1 MYRKTNIKMINPIA
15 GMKYKKFGSIVLLL
29 LFAVMAYSQTKT
41 TTDEQYFNPLTD
53 DITGRL
59 PALSVL
65 IDSSFFNSPDML
77 YEDLKADYYHYEEI
91 SAAREWL
98 DMLRWSVDLNFG
110 KWDYWDWQ
118 EIQFKTDPT
127 YSDKFW
133 NSQSWRG
140 NFAFG
145 FYIRMPLITLI
156 DRRNRIN
163 KQKKWIELSLTQKEI
178 NRRFLAD
185 RVINIY
191 NDLINFQ
198 NQIRVYNDYQAF
210 TLMQMQMAQNE
221 FLNGE
226 ITTAEYTRLKE
237 IQTRGAIEYIKAVA
251 DFNKN
256 YYALEVVTGM
266 KFHLITIIR

>member
-1 MYRKTNIKMINPIA
+1 MIKSTSGNIFNNLWL
-15 GMKYKKFGSIVLLL
+15 VLLL
-29 LFAVMAYSQTKT
+29 PIFSLNLSAQISNNGN
-41 TTDEQYFNPLTD
+41 EQVFNPLTD
-53 DITGRL
+53 DITERL

-65 IDSSFFNSPDML
+65 IDSAAFNSPDML
-77 YEDLKADYYHYEEI
+77 YEDLKADYYRYEQL

-118 EIQFKTDPT
+118 ELQISDPT
-127 YSDKFW
+127 NPNKFY

-140 NFAFG
+140 NYAVG
-145 FYIRMPLITLI
+145 FYIRMPLVTLI

-191 NDLINFQ
+191 NDLVNFQ
-198 NQIRVYNDYQAF
+198 NQIRIYNDYQGF
-210 TLMQMQMAQNE
+210 TLAQMQMAQNE

-237 IQTRGAIEYIKAVA
+237 IQTRGSIEFIKVIAE
-251 DFNKN
+251 FQKN
-256 YYALEVVTGM
+256 YYALEIITGM
-266 KFHLITIIR
+266 HFNLITIIR

>member
-1 MYRKTNIKMINPIA
+1 MTKRNIIKPLMGLKSRKL
-15 GMKYKKFGSIVLLL
+15 SILLL
-29 LFAVMAYSQTKT
+29 LSLFTFISFGQSSGNSNS
-41 TTDEQYFNPLTD
+41 QYFNPLTD
-53 DITGRL
+53 NITDRL

-65 IDSSFFNSPDML
+65 IDSAAYNSPDML
-77 YEDLKADYYHYEEI
+77 YEDLKADYYRYEQI

-98 DMLRWSVDLNFG
+98 DMIRWSVDLNFG

-118 EIQFKTDPT
+118 EIQFKNDPT
-127 YSDKFW
+127 YSNKFW
-133 NSQSWRG
+133 NTQSWRG
-140 NFAFG
+140 NYAVG
-145 FYIRMPLITLI
+145 FYIRMPLVTLI

-178 NRRFLAD
+178 NRRFLID

-191 NDLINFQ
+191 NDLENFQ
-198 NQIRVYNDYQAF
+198 NQIRIYNDYQQF
-210 TLMQMQMAQNE
+210 TMMQMQMAQNE

-237 IQTRGAIEYIKAVA
+237 IQTRGSIEYIKVIAE
-251 DFNKN
+251 FNKN

-266 KFHLITIIR
+266 RFNLITIIR

>member
-1 MYRKTNIKMINPIA
+1 MTNAIA
-15 GMKYKKFGSIVLLL
+15 SMKYVKLGIISLFSLL
-29 LFAVMAYSQTKT
+29 AINIYGQS
-41 TTDEQYFNPLTD
+41 DDHNNEHYYNPLTE
-53 DITGRL
+53 DITDRL

-65 IDSSFFNSPDML
+65 IDSAFYNSPDML
-77 YEDLKADYYHYEEI
+77 YEDLKADYYRYEQL

-118 EIQFKTDPT
+118 EIQYKNDVQ
-127 YSDKFW
+127 YADKFW

-140 NFAFG
+140 SLAFG
-145 FYIRMPLITLI
+145 FYIRMPLITFI

-178 NRRFLAD
+178 NKRFLAD
-185 RVINIY
+185 RVINIF
-191 NDLINFQ
+191 NDLVNFQ
-198 NQIRVYNDYQAF
+198 NQIRIYNDYQAF

-237 IQTRGAIEYIKAVA
+237 IQTRGSIEYIKVIA

-266 KFHLITIIR
+266 KFNLITIIR